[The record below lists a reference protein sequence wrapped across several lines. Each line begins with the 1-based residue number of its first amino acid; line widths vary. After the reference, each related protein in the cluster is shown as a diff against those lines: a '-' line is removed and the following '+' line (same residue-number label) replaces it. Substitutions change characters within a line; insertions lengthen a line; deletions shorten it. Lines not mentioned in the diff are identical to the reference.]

1 MYYNY
6 YNRSENNVV
15 LSIQPATG
23 CYSRSNEL
31 LNCRSNGLS
40 TFKQDSKSLQF
51 YYVPDKCFLCSK
63 FKTSIIVKMYYVVSH
78 YWAGSGE
85 RQLSELT
92 GQKSEL
98 KQK

>member
-31 LNCRSNGLS
+31 LNSRSNGLLNS
-40 TFKQDSKSLQF
+40 RSNGLLNSRSNGLLNYRSNGLLNSRSNGLLHFVQMGYTLSLL
-51 YYVPDKCFLCSK
+51 FL
-63 FKTSIIVKMYYVVSH
+63 F
-78 YWAGSGE
+78 
-85 RQLSELT
+85 
-92 GQKSEL
+92 
-98 KQK
+98 

>member
-31 LNCRSNGLS
+31 LKSCVVHVPKVRQKSIQHVLRLFCLFVCFMVFNATFSNISVQLTMQS
-40 TFKQDSKSLQF
+40 
-51 YYVPDKCFLCSK
+51 VPITTD
-63 FKTSIIVKMYYVVSH
+63 VVS
-78 YWAGSGE
+78 SNLDQGE
-85 RQLSELT
+85 VYNIMW
-92 GQKSEL
+92 
-98 KQK
+98 

>member
-1 MYYNY
+1 MYP
-6 YNRSENNVV
+6 EKTTV
-15 LSIQPATG
+15 LPIQPATG

-31 LNCRSNGLS
+31 LNCRSNELLNCRSNGLLNS
-40 TFKQDSKSLQF
+40 RSNGL
-51 YYVPDKCFLCSK
+51 LN
-63 FKTSIIVKMYYVVSH
+63 SH